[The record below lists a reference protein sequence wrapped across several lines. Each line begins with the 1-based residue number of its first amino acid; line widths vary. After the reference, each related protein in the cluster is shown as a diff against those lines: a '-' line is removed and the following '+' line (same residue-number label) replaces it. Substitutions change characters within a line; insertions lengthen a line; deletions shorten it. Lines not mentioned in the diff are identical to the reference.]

1 LLNHDRS
8 NCLNQSSIIKFPKPT
23 VMSLKRACQSPPPA
37 TRSQTVPHDLPSNY
51 TYVRGLSDRQRVDM
65 VLQQMHEQ
73 HRWGLKSFLYYLVT
87 AQPEEK
93 HAWSTEYRARKLFE
107 AIYEQEEV
115 MTELHKVPENV
126 ESLRHSKLVKLIR
139 KELAQFDK
147 PEVGL
152 GQFITDET
160 VDQLHMPEM
169 ASCVRSTAP
178 NLWALLVCIMTQQR
192 PSARDTSQEYQGS
205 IFMICMMLASAF
217 APGTCNKFL
226 LLLGLHLHSIGVKR
240 RTINLLHGLGVT
252 PHSLHNCHESTQ

>member
-1 LLNHDRS
+1 
-8 NCLNQSSIIKFPKPT
+8 
-23 VMSLKRACQSPPPA
+23 MSRKRACQSPPPA
-37 TRSQTVPHDLPSNY
+37 TRTRTVPQDLPSNY
-51 TYVRGLSDRQRVDM
+51 KYIPGLSDRQRVDM
-65 VLQQMHEQ
+65 IFQQLHEQ
-73 HRWGLKSFLYYLVT
+73 HRWGLKSFLYHLVT

-115 MTELHKVPENV
+115 MAELHKVPENA
-126 ESLRHSKLVKLIR
+126 ESLRHSNLVKLIR

-160 VDQLHMPEM
+160 VDQLHIPEM
-169 ASCVRSTAP
+169 ALRVRSTAP

-217 APGTCNKFL
+217 APRTCNKFL
-226 LLLGLHLHSIGVKR
+226 VLLGLHLHSMGVKR

-252 PHSLHNCHESTQ
+252 PHYTTVMSRRSVLVQLGKVVQ

>member
-1 LLNHDRS
+1 
-8 NCLNQSSIIKFPKPT
+8 
-23 VMSLKRACQSPPPA
+23 MSRKRACQSPPPV
-37 TRSQTVPHDLPSNY
+37 TRTRTVPQDLPSNY
-51 TYVRGLSDRQRVDM
+51 KYIPGLSDRQRVDM
-65 VLQQMHEQ
+65 VLQQLHEQ
-73 HRWGLKSFLYYLVT
+73 HRWGLKSFHYHLVT

-93 HAWSTEYRARKLFE
+93 YALSTESRARKLFE

-115 MTELHKVPENV
+115 MAELHKVPENA
-126 ESLRHSKLVKLIR
+126 ESLRYSKLVKLIR

-152 GQFITDET
+152 GQFVTDET
-160 VDQLHMPEM
+160 VDQLHIPEM
-169 ASCVRSTAP
+169 ASRVRSTAP

-217 APGTCNKFL
+217 APRTCDKFL
-226 LLLGLHLHSIGVKR
+226 VLLGLHLHSMGVKR

-252 PHSLHNCHESTQ
+252 PHYTTVMSRRSELVQLGKVGQ